1 MPRWAL
7 AAVPLLLAACTHR
20 AAVSPPPAPPPRE
33 PERRVVIPPVV
44 MPPRTAP
51 GALTQAERDS
61 LLREVA
67 TRREAWRA
75 RQISDYRIEIAVG
88 CFCPWPSHPAVLEV
102 RGGVVTALRDTTGK
116 SLGKP
121 REPWSRYTVDSLFAA
136 VEQGARGLD
145 VIEVAYDPEY
155 GYPAM
160 IQGNGRVGLP
170 DNWFWVRASRLTPSP

>member
-1 MPRWAL
+1 M
-7 AAVPLLLAACTHR
+7 
-20 AAVSPPPAPPPRE
+20 
-33 PERRVVIPPVV
+33 VIPP
-44 MPPRTAP
+44 RTRA

-102 RGGVVTALRDTTGK
+102 RRGVATALRDTTGK

-136 VEQGARGLD
+136 VEQGARQLD

-155 GYPAM
+155 NYPAM
-160 IQGNGRVGLP
+160 IRGNGRVGLP
-170 DNWFWVRASRLTPSP
+170 DNWFWIKASRLTPSR